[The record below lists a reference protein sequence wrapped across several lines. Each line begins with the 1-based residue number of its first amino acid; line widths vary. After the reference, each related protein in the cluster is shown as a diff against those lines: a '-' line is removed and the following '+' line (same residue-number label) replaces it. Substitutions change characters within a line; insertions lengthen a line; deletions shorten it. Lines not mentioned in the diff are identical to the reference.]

1 MPSNIHLAIVL
12 FWFKGTIKEVEF
24 YIKFDLEMKESGRTM
39 IFKVQVVSLQN
50 IVSREIDPFYILE
63 Y

>member
-1 MPSNIHLAIVL
+1 MPSNIHSAIVL
-12 FWFKGTIKEVEF
+12 FWFKGNIKEVEF
-24 YIKFDLEMKESGRTM
+24 YIKFDLEMESGRSM

-50 IVSREIDPFYILE
+50 IVSREIDLFYILE

>member
-1 MPSNIHLAIVL
+1 MPSNIHSAIVL

-24 YIKFDLEMKESGRTM
+24 YIKFDLEMESGRTM

-50 IVSREIDPFYILE
+50 IVSREIDLFYILE

>member
-1 MPSNIHLAIVL
+1 MPSNINSAIVL

-24 YIKFDLEMKESGRTM
+24 YIKFDLEMEGGRTM

-50 IVSREIDPFYILE
+50 IVSREIDPFYILS
-63 Y
+63 

>member
-1 MPSNIHLAIVL
+1 MPSNIHSAIVL

-24 YIKFDLEMKESGRTM
+24 YIEFDLEMESGRTM

-50 IVSREIDPFYILE
+50 IVSREIDPFYILK